1 MAFANEHIDSVKV
14 LKTNEEKIDYISQV
28 VSLMSL
34 NDPKLASELASI
46 TDSIGQ
52 YVDKPGLK
60 AKILTVRGMALVGN
74 REYDK
79 AIKNYLESID
89 LFKVENESDN
99 LAKVYNNLAV
109 VYQVSGDIDGCID
122 YLKKALAI
130 FEEVRDTSRMGFVT
144 QNLAQQ
150 YYSKKEYEE
159 SDFYFEKS
167 GKYFDHIGNVRYQA
181 IQALNYGLLK
191 VAMASYSEAENLLLK
206 AKSLADE
213 KTSRFDRSNIRRLT
227 YRNCSRNYGKPTR

>member
-1 MAFANEHIDSVKV
+1 
-14 LKTNEEKIDYISQV
+14 
-28 VSLMSL
+28 
-34 NDPKLASELASI
+34 
-46 TDSIGQ
+46 
-52 YVDKPGLK
+52 
-60 AKILTVRGMALVGN
+60 
-74 REYDK
+74 
-79 AIKNYLESID
+79 
-89 LFKVENESDN
+89 
-99 LAKVYNNLAV
+99 
-109 VYQVSGDIDGCID
+109 
-122 YLKKALAI
+122 
-130 FEEVRDTSRMGFVT
+130 MGFVT